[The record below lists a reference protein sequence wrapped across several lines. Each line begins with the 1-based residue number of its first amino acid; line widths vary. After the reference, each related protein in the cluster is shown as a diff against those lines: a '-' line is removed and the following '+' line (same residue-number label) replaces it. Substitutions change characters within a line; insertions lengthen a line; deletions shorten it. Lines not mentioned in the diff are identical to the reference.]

1 MTVAARVEHVG
12 SLLRPSFL
20 RDARAALA
28 RGEIDPA
35 QFKAAEDRA
44 VHEVV
49 ALQEELDMPVVT
61 DGEMRRES
69 FQAELTAACSGFSV
83 DAWLWGAWHSDV
95 VGDVTI
101 ARPADLAVTAPLHK
115 RRSLAAE
122 EFTFL

>member
-20 RDARAALA
+20 HDARTALA

-69 FQAELTAACSGFSV
+69 FQAELTAACDGFSGV
-83 DAWLWGAWHSDV
+83 SLDAWLWGAWHSDV
-95 VGDVTI
+95 VGDAT
-101 ARPADLAVTAPLHK
+101 RSEE
-115 RRSLAAE
+115 RRVGKECRSRWSPYH
-122 EFTFL
+122 